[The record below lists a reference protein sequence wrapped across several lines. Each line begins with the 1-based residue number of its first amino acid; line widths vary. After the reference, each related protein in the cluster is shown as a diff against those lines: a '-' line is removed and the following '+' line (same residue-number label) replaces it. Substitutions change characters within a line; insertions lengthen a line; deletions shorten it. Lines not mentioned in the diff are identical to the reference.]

1 MSLLMSAENEKHII
15 RKIIGKENIIKF
27 IENLG
32 ITIESEISIIS
43 KSGDNLIL
51 DVKGSRIAIGKEIAI
66 KIII

>member
-66 KIII
+66 KFI